1 MTSYIQ
7 VPYGFRKVPKPI
19 QFASPKNNLENKLFD
34 KIGCIKNKN
43 DPIVKNNILNA
54 IRNRE
59 DLQKFILAN
68 SDLGN
73 ELQEDINEITSG
85 DEKFN
90 NAILRRALDLKN
102 NDVFRNPQP
111 VTLLFNDVER
121 FHQQN
126 PIIGKLATQINVA
139 KLSEKDLV
147 KRQFLKGEI
156 DKIENRLYNL
166 KNDNNKKNDDDDD
179 NDDDDSPDDGSIPSI
194 PAMQEAIAEMD
205 PSFRPRTERS
215 EKDLQDTF
223 RKLRFGKPKPRQ
235 APPDPFSPDFW
246 NEVSKNPGET
256 VDNKVEDEIVKQR
269 EEVDFDKLPSAPL
282 FEPIKKVRF
291 SAPTTKLLDGE
302 TIEIVHP
309 TVKIDEERQIS
320 EKLQQLFPDVEK
332 ISEENK
338 KTDVTAD
345 FDNLSE
351 TLSAIEPNQIVPF
364 EFEFFKGGKN
374 AKFVEILE
382 SIDSS
387 ADTREFIDFLQGNI
401 CKRILEN
408 NKLKIH
414 IESGKI
420 YYDNNDTNESI
431 HNFIFA
437 QINPIAGKINHTFTF
452 DRDYKTYFQWVT
464 DAFNESAKNKL
475 DILTNLNSKF
485 LFYHFNDFLQQS
497 GKEIKKI
504 KHSVVTEDYLAAEK
518 IQDRNWKYFV
528 ESTLSF
534 SENATASSDQKSFL
548 LDTKENVEI
557 LKRTYTQLYNQIEK
571 NLIQM
576 LEKMPFDLFR
586 NIEDDLLRE
595 GYPKKDFKNLDTWV
609 SFFFKQ
615 GRFPGNNNLTI
626 LPQSSLPQTID
637 PLSVEVSPLELYKK
651 FGNTDAK
658 SLVSFQAIVAL
669 FLYYNGNVLIAK
681 RAMEEWKNNLTFQA
695 LAAEKNKQ
703 QMQFDYFS
711 KIVFRFIESF
721 LKLETSFLEHENSQY
736 EIANQTIERSEI
748 FASTPKKFYK
758 KPPLQKILIDE
769 TNSINESDSLFLKTS
784 FTLAKTNLDA
794 AIEAAEEENK
804 EVIKTIIDPTPG
816 LIVDEKIS
824 NNVLENREYE
834 DETKFKVGNAAQKK
848 T

>member
-19 QFASPKNNLENKLFD
+19 KFASPKNNLENKLFD
-34 KIGCIKNKN
+34 KIGYIKNKN

-126 PIIGKLATQINVA
+126 PIIGKLATQINAA

-147 KRQFLKGEI
+147 KRQLLKGEI

-166 KNDNNKKNDDDDD
+166 KNANIKKNDNDDDDN
-179 NDDDDSPDDGSIPSI
+179 NDDDDSPDGGSSPSI
-194 PAMQEAIAEMD
+194 PAMRETIAEMD

-269 EEVDFDKLPSAPL
+269 EEVDFDKLPSVPL

-291 SAPTTKLLDGE
+291 SAPATKLLEGE

-309 TVKIDEERQIS
+309 TVKIEEERQIS

-364 EFEFFKGGKN
+364 EFELFKGGEN
-374 AKFVEILE
+374 AKFAEIVE

-387 ADTREFIDFLQGNI
+387 PDTREFIDFLQGNI

-437 QINPIAGKINHTFTF
+437 QINPIAGKIDHTFTF
-452 DRDYKTYFQWVT
+452 D
-464 DAFNESAKNKL
+464 
-475 DILTNLNSKF
+475 
-485 LFYHFNDFLQQS
+485 
-497 GKEIKKI
+497 
-504 KHSVVTEDYLAAEK
+504 
-518 IQDRNWKYFV
+518 
-528 ESTLSF
+528 
-534 SENATASSDQKSFL
+534 
-548 LDTKENVEI
+548 
-557 LKRTYTQLYNQIEK
+557 
-571 NLIQM
+571 
-576 LEKMPFDLFR
+576 
-586 NIEDDLLRE
+586 
-595 GYPKKDFKNLDTWV
+595 
-609 SFFFKQ
+609 
-615 GRFPGNNNLTI
+615 
-626 LPQSSLPQTID
+626 
-637 PLSVEVSPLELYKK
+637 
-651 FGNTDAK
+651 
-658 SLVSFQAIVAL
+658 
-669 FLYYNGNVLIAK
+669 
-681 RAMEEWKNNLTFQA
+681 
-695 LAAEKNKQ
+695 
-703 QMQFDYFS
+703 
-711 KIVFRFIESF
+711 
-721 LKLETSFLEHENSQY
+721 
-736 EIANQTIERSEI
+736 
-748 FASTPKKFYK
+748 
-758 KPPLQKILIDE
+758 
-769 TNSINESDSLFLKTS
+769 
-784 FTLAKTNLDA
+784 
-794 AIEAAEEENK
+794 
-804 EVIKTIIDPTPG
+804 
-816 LIVDEKIS
+816 
-824 NNVLENREYE
+824 
-834 DETKFKVGNAAQKK
+834 
-848 T
+848 